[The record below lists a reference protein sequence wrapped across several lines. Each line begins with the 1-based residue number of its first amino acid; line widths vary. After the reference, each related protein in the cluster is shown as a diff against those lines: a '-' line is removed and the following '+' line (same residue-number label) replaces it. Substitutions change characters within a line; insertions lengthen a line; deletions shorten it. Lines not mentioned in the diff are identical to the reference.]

1 MFLLVSYRDTHTHKQ
16 ILILQ
21 VYFLLQAGTLV
32 FRSHSRAVNAP
43 SLSVPIHLGSSC
55 QTDTL
60 IHFSLPGKKTSKKL
74 RNETDRET
82 ARLVNERA
90 PSKHRGT
97 CVRINLSFL
106 FFTCE
111 AHSTQPCVC
120 SILKRQ
126 TSSSAQTLS

>member
-1 MFLLVSYRDTHTHKQ
+1 MDIVKTSFKVHNVALETDTTHFNVSPRELQRHTHKQ

-74 RNETDRET
+74 RNETSRE
-82 ARLVNERA
+82 
-90 PSKHRGT
+90 
-97 CVRINLSFL
+97 
-106 FFTCE
+106 
-111 AHSTQPCVC
+111 
-120 SILKRQ
+120 
-126 TSSSAQTLS
+126 